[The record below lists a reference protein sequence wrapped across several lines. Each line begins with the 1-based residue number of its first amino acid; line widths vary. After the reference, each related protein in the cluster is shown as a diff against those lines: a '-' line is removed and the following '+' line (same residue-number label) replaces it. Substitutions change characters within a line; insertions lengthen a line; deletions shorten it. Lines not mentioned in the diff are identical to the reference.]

1 MCPVSVY
8 RLNKE
13 KAPEG
18 TETIFLFHFTIAD
31 CLLNKEKAPEGTETL
46 LPMLHKVQ
54 VTGKLNKEKAPE
66 GTETIDNR
74 ERVNNVIS
82 D

>member
-1 MCPVSVY
+1 MIINYS
-8 RLNKE
+8 
-13 KAPEG
+13 
-18 TETIFLFHFTIAD
+18 
-31 CLLNKEKAPEGTETL
+31 LNKEKAPEGTETL